1 MMKVEKRHTKT
12 TEASEFLKPPLLV
25 GIPGLEPGITGP
37 ESVVLPITPYPNFL
51 SASLG
56 KVPLFRKC
64 DAKVALFWKL
74 TKGLAFFFCRKNIF
88 LFFEAKSRGKCVPLW
103 AENGKKWI
111 N

>member
-51 SASLG
+51 SAIPE

-64 DAKVALFWKL
+64 DAKVVLIL
-74 TKGLAFFFCRKNIF
+74 DTTK
-88 LFFEAKSRGKCVPLW
+88 
-103 AENGKKWI
+103 
-111 N
+111 